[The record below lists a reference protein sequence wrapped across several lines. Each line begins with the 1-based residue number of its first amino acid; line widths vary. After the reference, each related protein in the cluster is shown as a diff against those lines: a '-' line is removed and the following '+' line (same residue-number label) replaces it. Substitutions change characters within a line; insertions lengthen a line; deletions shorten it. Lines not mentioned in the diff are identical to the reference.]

1 MSVGIFLYPI
11 YMKKKII
18 DGYRVSYIEAVKM
31 LNEYSDTELY
41 SLADDLRNHFQ
52 GKKIS
57 TCMIMNAKSGACT
70 ENCKWCSQ
78 SKFHN
83 TGVSVYPLVDYNQTL
98 KDAQNAEKE
107 GVERFGLVTSGRSVS
122 QREVDQLVHIYRG
135 LKKSTPKLN
144 LCSSLGLISKDK
156 LQKLYDAGVRRYH
169 CNIETA
175 PSYFEKLCTTHS
187 IEEKIETIKAAQEVG
202 MSICSGGI
210 ISMGETMEQRIEMAV
225 LLQKLN
231 IDSIP
236 VNLLQPIPNTPLA
249 EVLPLEDT
257 EILRSFAMFK
267 IINPRADVRL
277 AGGRVRIKH
286 IQKEALKSGISGAL
300 VGDMLTTI
308 GSKVK
313 EDFETFN
320 QLGYTI

>member
-1 MSVGIFLYPI
+1 
-11 YMKKKII
+11 MKKKII
-18 DGYRVSYIEAVKM
+18 EGYRLSYIEAVKM
-31 LNEYSDTELY
+31 LDEYSDAELF

-83 TGVSVYPLVDYNQTL
+83 TGISVYPLVNLDDAVR
-98 KDAQNAEKE
+98 DAQNAESN

-122 QREVDQLVHIYRG
+122 QREVDQLVHIYQG
-135 LKKSTPKLN
+135 LKKATPRLN

-175 PSYFEKLCTTHS
+175 PSYFEKLCTTHTV
-187 IEEKIETIKAAQEVG
+187 EEKVETIKAAQEVG

-210 ISMGETMEQRIEMAV
+210 IGMGETMEQRVEMAV
-225 LLQKLN
+225 LLQQLN
-231 IDSIP
+231 VDSIP
-236 VNLLQPIPNTPLA
+236 VNLLQPIPNTPL
-249 EVLPLEDT
+249 EGVSPLGDN

-267 IINPRADVRL
+267 IVNPQADVRL

-286 IQKEALKSGISGAL
+286 IQEEALKSGISGAL

-313 EDFETFN
+313 EDFAVFDK
-320 QLGYTI
+320 LGYTI